1 MKKNFFIELMKKPGE
16 MEYTAAYRST
26 LLEYSLLA
34 GLLCLFI
41 AGFGYIF
48 RNDIKEILFE
58 TQMPAVSDFSRMFA
72 GKIMSEEAMDGD
84 KAPQRPQDENKAQT
98 TEISSEDASALLR
111 AAQESKDA
119 ASFKGTDALEAET
132 EEKEQTG
139 SHQRLSPE
147 SAEAK

>member
-41 AGFGYIF
+41 VGFGYIF

-58 TQMPAVSDFSRMFA
+58 TQMPTVSDFSQMFA
-72 GKIMSEEAMDGD
+72 GKIMSEEPMDGD
-84 KAPQRPQDENKAQT
+84 KAPQRPQDENKAQA
-98 TEISSEDASALLR
+98 TEISSEDAPALLR
-111 AAQESKDA
+111 AAQKNKDA
-119 ASFKGTDALEAET
+119 DSFKGTDALEAET
-132 EEKEQTG
+132 EEREQTG
-139 SHQRLSPE
+139 SFQRLSPE
-147 SAEAK
+147 SAETK